1 MKEILC
7 GYRIAGNLPKGEFKR
22 LRGKKFNGIDI
33 RTMKD
38 CNQCGKCCIK
48 YADGRL
54 SATQEEI
61 DLWEIFNPDI
71 FEYVKNNE
79 IWFDPNSGVR
89 LKRCPF
95 LDIAPKVKA
104 QEKDKY
110 TCSIYLDRPEDCR
123 HYPSLI
129 AEMVRDECEMI
140 EVKDLEKPKQA
151 QVKLDLLMQD
161 SRPPHNS

>member
-1 MKEILC
+1 MKE
-7 GYRIAGNLPKGEFKR
+7 
-22 LRGKKFNGIDI
+22 
-33 RTMKD
+33 

-48 YADGRL
+48 YGGGDL

-79 IWFDPNSGVR
+79 IWFDPKSGLR
-89 LKRCPF
+89 FETCPF
-95 LDIAPKVKA
+95 LDIAPKLDA
-104 QEKDKY
+104 NAANKY

-151 QVKLDLLMQD
+151 QTKLDFLMQD
-161 SRPPHNS
+161 SRPPSHS

>member
-1 MKEILC
+1 
-7 GYRIAGNLPKGEFKR
+7 
-22 LRGKKFNGIDI
+22 
-33 RTMKD
+33 MKD

-48 YADGRL
+48 YGDGDL

-71 FEYVKNNE
+71 FDYVKNNE
-79 IWFDPNSGVR
+79 IWFDPKSGVR
-89 LKRCPF
+89 LNRCPF
-95 LDIAPKVKA
+95 LDIAPKTKPD
-104 QEKDKY
+104 EKDKY

-140 EVKDLEKPKQA
+140 EVSDLSKPKQA
-151 QVKLDLLMQD
+151 QIKLDILMQD
-161 SRPPHNS
+161 SRPAHFT